1 MSPYEN
7 LDITHVK
14 LPSESRDDWSRVA
27 SRIAMASIGSQ
38 GTIGGLLVAGFVSY
52 ICTKDNLEYA

>member
-1 MSPYEN
+1 M
-7 LDITHVK
+7 K
-14 LPSESRDDWSRVA
+14 LPSDNTDDWSHVA

-52 ICTKDNLEYA
+52 ICRKKNLEYA